1 MGWSDVVMAARRG
14 EGPLRHA
21 RSVLRAAVRF
31 RLPMIRPLWGA
42 LYAERELRLERWW
55 PMLLQIFYRE
65 PLLRYRCASLG
76 RGVTVEGAI
85 PQVYGAG
92 KIHIGADCIIGGK
105 NTWLVGFPW
114 SGDAELIIGDRV
126 AVGYQTT
133 LSVATRLT
141 IGSDTIMAPNV
152 QIFDNPSHP
161 LSPARRLRHDALRPE
176 ECAPVTIGR
185 NVWVGANSLIM
196 RGVTIGDNS
205 VVAAGAIVTRD
216 VPPNTLVGGNP
227 AKPIKEIA
235 D

>member
-1 MGWSDVVMAARRG
+1 MGWSEVVMAARRG

-21 RSVLRAAVRF
+21 RSVMRAVVRF

-65 PLLRYRCASLG
+65 PLLRYRCTSLG

-85 PQVYGAG
+85 PQVYGDG
-92 KIHIGADCIIGGK
+92 KIYIGSDSVIGSK
-105 NTWLVGFPW
+105 NTWLVGFAW
-114 SGDAELIIGDRV
+114 GGDAELIIGDRV
-126 AVGYQTT
+126 SIGYQTT

-161 LSPARRLRHDALRPE
+161 LSPARRLRHEALRLD
-176 ECAPVTIGR
+176 ECAPVTIGS
-185 NVWVGANSLIM
+185 NVWVGANSMIM

-205 VVAAGAIVTRD
+205 VIAAGAIVTRD

-227 AKPIKEIA
+227 AKPIKEIG